1 MCYKTSNC
9 SRTFFSEL
17 QATSMVR
24 NQLWLVDPGIKM
36 FSGGQSKGHL
46 QSQGDSIL
54 FLIQEACFSVLFE
67 IVITSVSKVKEVAE
81 SM

>member
-1 MCYKTSNC
+1 MCYETSKC

-24 NQLWLVDPGIKM
+24 NQLWLVDPGINM
-36 FSGGQSKGHL
+36 FSGGQLKGHL
-46 QSQGDSIL
+46 QSQRDSIL
-54 FLIQEACFSVLFE
+54 FLIQEVCFSVLFE
-67 IVITSVSKVKEVAE
+67 IVITLVSKVKEVAE

>member
-1 MCYKTSNC
+1 MCYKTSNR
-9 SRTFFSEL
+9 SRTFFLEL

-24 NQLWLVDPGIKM
+24 NRLWLVDPGIKM

-46 QSQGDSIL
+46 QNQGDSIL
-54 FLIQEACFSVLFE
+54 FLIYEVCFTVLFE

-81 SM
+81 MM